1 MSKIYFVTIILFL
14 FSCTKEIEIEIPKE
28 KHKLVAYSTIVP
40 LTFPYPKALGIKLQ
54 SSKHIFDTT
63 ASIIDDAQILYYE
76 NEVLK
81 DTLKY
86 VDSIGVYV
94 ISESMSDYPIKN
106 NSYSIQVIKEGYEII
121 TANTTIPSKVNIT
134 DTVITSIAYFDETG
148 SVFSEIAITFTD
160 PVNETNYYEIAVS
173 DIAFTYD
180 NSTNFYELSTNDN
193 IITSE
198 SYYPSLMRFDVD
210 KPKYLLFTDKEINGK
225 EHILNVYYKPP
236 RNLHE
241 NGSEYISDHYI
252 SIHLRNITEEY
263 YKFKTTMI
271 QHLYSKQE
279 DILYGMGEP
288 LNVKSNIKNGYGL
301 FAGFNNDIVSFH
313 FDEQII
319 SE

>member
-14 FSCTKEIEIEIPKE
+14 FSCTKEIEIKIPKE
-28 KHKLVAYSTIVP
+28 KHKLVVYSTIVP
-40 LTFPYPKALGIKLQ
+40 LTFPYPKDLGIKLQ

-63 ASIIDDAQILYYE
+63 TSIINDAQVLYYE
-76 NEVLK
+76 NNILK

-86 VDSIGVYV
+86 IDSINTYV
-94 ISESMSDYPIKN
+94 ISKSMNDYPIVN
-106 NSYSIQVIKEGYEII
+106 NSYSIKIIKSGFDTI
-121 TANTTIPSKVNIT
+121 TANTTIPSKVKIT
-134 DTVITSIAYFDETG
+134 DTVITPIAYFDETG

-160 PVNETNYYEIAVS
+160 PINETNFYEVAVS
-173 DIAFTYD
+173 NIAFNYD
-180 NSTNFYELSTNDN
+180 NPYDFYELSTNDN

-225 EHILNVYYKPP
+225 EHTLNIYYTPP

-241 NGSEYISDHYI
+241 NGSEYISNHYI
-252 SIHLRNITEEY
+252 SIHLRNVTKEY
-263 YKFKTTMI
+263 YEFKTTMI

-301 FAGFNNDIVSFH
+301 FAGFNNDIVSLH
-313 FDEQII
+313 IDEQII
-319 SE
+319 SK